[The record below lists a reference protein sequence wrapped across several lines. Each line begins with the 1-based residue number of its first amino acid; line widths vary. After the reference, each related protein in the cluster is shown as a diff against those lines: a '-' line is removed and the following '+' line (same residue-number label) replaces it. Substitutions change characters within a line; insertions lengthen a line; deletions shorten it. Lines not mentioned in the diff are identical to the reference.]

1 MSDPVLNALVHLF
14 ALIASST
21 RGKLSKASKNIVKQ
35 YLERFLNEDLV
46 KDYYKIFENYYQF
59 YYNEIHDTW
68 QSPKIDPKKLI
79 IHQANNVCRKI
90 KLGLNRKDRIFVFL
104 ELLEFVNED
113 EIVTDQ
119 ETEIIEV
126 VSDSFK
132 IGDAELTDIQEFVLT
147 GSLERINRENILVA
161 DNQLKEWEGSISWFM
176 NKKKEQDS
184 VKHLYKENLYG
195 KLLFLYIPSIEEFIL
210 RFEGEQNLY
219 LGGHRIKP
227 GRIYF
232 IEAGSIIRGPNISPV
247 YYTDIANKFFIQGKF
262 NEIVFSGKEV
272 EYKFPNSNNGIHPFS
287 FCEESGNMVGIMG
300 GSGVGKS
307 TLLNLINGKVRVDSG
322 QITING
328 FDTYK
333 SRFRLQGIIGFV
345 PQDDLLMEEL
355 SVYQNLYYNAKLC
368 FANYSEDQINHSVE
382 KILLDL
388 DLNEIAGLQVGNPLN
403 KTISGG
409 QRKRLNIGLELLREP
424 YILILDEPTSGLSS
438 TDSKMVVELLKSQT
452 RMGKLVIATIHQPS
466 SEIFRMFDKLWVLD
480 KGGYPVYTGNPVD
493 AIVYFKTINAQ
504 VNAAESECPKCGN
517 IETDQILKIIEAKTI
532 DDNGIP
538 TSERKTKPQKWY
550 AFYKEKIEAFLKVQ
564 KPSKILPEINFKV
577 PSANKQFITFSVRNL
592 LAKIANKQYM
602 AINLLEAP
610 LLAFILSYF
619 TKYVRTNVYT
629 FQDNKNFPVFIFMS
643 VVVALFMGLTVSAE
657 EIVKDRKILERESFL
672 NLSWPAYLSS
682 KIIYLF
688 GLSAI
693 QSFAFVFI
701 SFQVLDI
708 RGMFFTYWL
717 VLFSTSALGNM
728 IGLNI
733 SSGLDSVVAIYILI
747 PLILVPQLLLGGAM
761 ISFDDLNKG
770 LTNKKYV
777 PMIGDLMITRWA
789 YEALTVEQ
797 FKSNKF
803 EKHFFD
809 DEQIISTVNYTNSFL
824 LPDLNLKLKTCLHM
838 VRNDNIDKEVFRHNI
853 RVIRNE
859 IKKMIQY
866 QQAIPFDNLS
876 KLHPDSLDPEIL
888 EETAGY
894 LSFIKQFYIES
905 ETNAMHHKD
914 YVYDSLA
921 QQIGDENMIHFRQNY
936 YNNKLADM
944 VTNKTEIRKIYES
957 EDELIRK
964 LDPIFI
970 MPDNKLGRAQFY
982 APYKMLNHQIVNTL
996 WFNMV
1001 IVWLGAVFLYFTL
1014 VFDVLRKI
1022 LTYFRNLRLARKSL
1036 KKG

>member
-35 YLERFLNEDLV
+35 YLVRFLNEDLV
-46 KDYYKIFENYYQF
+46 KEYYKIFENYYQF

-68 QSPKIDPKKLI
+68 QSPKIDPGKLI

-104 ELLEFVNED
+104 ELLEFINED
-113 EIVTDQ
+113 EIVTEQ
-119 ETEIIEV
+119 ESEIIEV

-132 IGDAELTDIQEFVLT
+132 IRDKELTDISEFVLT
-147 GSLERINRENILVA
+147 GSLEKINRENLLMA

-176 NKKKEQDS
+176 NKNQKQDTI
-184 VKHLYKENLYG
+184 KHLYKENLYG
-195 KLLFLYIPSIEEFIL
+195 RLLFLYIPSIEEFIL
-210 RFEGEQNLY
+210 KFEGEQSLY
-219 LGGHRIKP
+219 LGGHKIKP

-232 IEAGSIIRGPNISPV
+232 IETGSIIRGPNISPV
-247 YYTDIANKFFIQGKF
+247 YYTDIANKFFIKGKF
-262 NEIVFSGKEV
+262 PEIVFSGKEV
-272 EYKFPNSNNGIHPFS
+272 EYKFPNSENGIHSFN

-307 TLLNLINGKVRVDSG
+307 TLLNLINGKMRLDSG
-322 QITING
+322 LITING

-345 PQDDLLMEEL
+345 PQDDLLIEEL

-368 FANYSEDQINHSVE
+368 FADYSEEQIRKSVD
-382 KILLDL
+382 KILIDL
-388 DLNEIAGLQVGNPLN
+388 GLKDIANLQVGNPLN

-517 IETDQILKIIEAKTI
+517 IETDKILKIIEAKTI

-538 TSERKTKPQKWY
+538 TNERKTKPVKWY
-550 AFYKEKIEAFLKVQ
+550 AFYKEKIESVLKEK
-564 KPSKILPEINFKV
+564 KPSKVLPEINFKI
-577 PSANKQFITFSVRNL
+577 PTANNQFITFSIRNF
-592 LAKIANKQYM
+592 LAKIVNKQYM

-619 TKYVRTNVYT
+619 TKYVRSDVYT

-657 EIVKDRKILERESFL
+657 EIVKDRKILKRESFL
-672 NLSWPAYLSS
+672 NLSWPAYLNS

-688 GLSAI
+688 GLSAL
-693 QSFAFVFI
+693 QSFTFVLI
-701 SFQVLDI
+701 SAQVLDI
-708 RGMFFTYWL
+708 RGMFLTYWL

-803 EKHFFD
+803 EKYFFD
-809 DEQIISTVNYTNSFL
+809 DEQVISTVNYTNSFL
-824 LPDLNLKLKTCLHM
+824 LPDLNQKLNECLQM
-838 VRNDNIDKEVFRHNI
+838 VRNKKVDEEVFSHNI
-853 RVIRNE
+853 RIIRNE
-859 IKKMIQY
+859 IKKMVLY
-866 QQAIPFDNLS
+866 QQAIPFDNLN
-876 KLHPDSLDPEIL
+876 KLQPDSLNPEIL

-905 ETNAMHHKD
+905 GTNAMHHKD

-921 QQIGDENMIHFRQNY
+921 QKTGEENMIHFRQNY
-936 YNNKLADM
+936 YNNKLADL

-957 EDELIRK
+957 DDELIRK

-982 APYKMLNHQIVNTL
+982 APYKMLNHQVVNTL

-1001 IVWLGAVFLYFTL
+1001 VVWLGAVLLYFTL
-1014 VFDVLRKI
+1014 VFNVLRKI
-1022 LTYFRNLRLARKSL
+1022 LTYFRNLRLARKS
-1036 KKG
+1036 